1 MFCRKCGAPL
11 AEGARFCKKCGTPV
25 LTESEPDLSGR
36 QTDRGIW
43 PENGGNPNDPQDSG
57 KKSRGDRKDPGKKTK
72 KERKGFSGKQIA
84 ACVILLLLTVACI
97 VGTLVTVKRLA
108 DPERAAR
115 RYLEALLTGDVGAAY
130 GMLDFS
136 DVSGELLEFLT
147 PEVFARTMPAQE
159 SIDAG
164 LTGDVKWMKT
174 SEIRN
179 RMGGNAEDEDHRF
192 YTLTWKEK
200 GSREPGEVSVMLVR
214 QEEKKWGIFP
224 VWKVD
229 AKALQFEPILLS
241 APQGVALTI
250 DGHPLLEDWFYQ
262 TNGNGINEYQ
272 VRLWNTSY
280 KLEASRPGF
289 EPFSAV
295 LSPEKKVEVQ
305 MNTLTEDCK
314 KELLNRSAEYL
325 RETLTAASAGTESQ
339 AVEEIDANGGENY
352 RADLSQMQ
360 QMFNSG
366 DGGGIQDM
374 AISDLKGTVVLLNQ
388 GDSSY
393 AEVKLSGK
401 MAYRFISRYHNY
413 YTGETTYP
421 SQDCSEDLP
430 ASFQYRYQDD
440 GWKLVDMSF

>member
-25 LTESEPDLSGR
+25 LTEREPDLSGS

-43 PENGGNPNDPQDSG
+43 PEN
-57 KKSRGDRKDPGKKTK
+57 
-72 KERKGFSGKQIA
+72 ERKGFSGKQIA
-84 ACVILLLLTVACI
+84 ACVILLLFTVACMA
-97 VGTLVTVKRLA
+97 GTSIAMKRLA
-108 DPERAAR
+108 DPERVAR

-147 PEVFARTMPAQE
+147 PEVFARAMPAQE

-164 LTGDVKWMKT
+164 LTGDVEGMKT

-179 RMGGNAEDEDHRF
+179 RMGRNAEDEDHRF

-200 GSREPGEVSVMLVR
+200 GSRDPGEVSVMLVR

-229 AKALQFEPILLS
+229 AKALQFESIFLN
-241 APQGVALTI
+241 APQGVTLTI
-250 DGHPLLEDWFYQ
+250 DGHPLLEEWLYQ
-262 TNGNGINEYQ
+262 TKENGINEYQ
-272 VRLWNTSY
+272 IRLWDTSY

-289 EPFSAV
+289 ESFAAV
-295 LSPEKKVEVQ
+295 ASSEKKVEVQ
-305 MNTLTEDCK
+305 MDTLTEDCK

-325 RETLTAASAGTESQ
+325 RETLTAAAAGTESQ

-352 RADLSQMQ
+352 RTDLYQMQ
-360 QMFNSG
+360 QTFNSG

-374 AISDLKGTVVLLNQ
+374 AISDLKGTVALFDQ
-388 GDSSY
+388 DSTPY
-393 AEVKLSGK
+393 AEVKLNGK
-401 MAYRFISRYHNY
+401 MVYRFISRYHNY
-413 YTGETTYP
+413 YTGETVYS